1 MIHVLIVDHHVVLS
15 SHVISNV
22 MIHDETEESVKQGQI
37 NLLIELLECA
47 LHHDVTL
54 TIARL
59 PDVLQNDFIKV

>member
-22 MIHDETEESVKQGQI
+22 VIHDETEESVKQGQI
-37 NLLIELLECA
+37 YLLVELLECA

-54 TIARL
+54 TITGL

>member
-1 MIHVLIVDHHVVLS
+1 MIHVLVVDHHVVLS

-22 MIHDETEESVKQGQI
+22 VIHDETEESVKQGQI
-37 NLLIELLECA
+37 NLLIELLEGA

-59 PDVLQNDFIKV
+59 PHVLD

>member
-37 NLLIELLECA
+37 NLLVELLEGA

-54 TIARL
+54 TITRL
-59 PDVLQNDFIKV
+59 PNVLEFYT